1 MMLIYLSA
9 EWFIAFIA
17 FIIELY
23 ADGVSVR
30 DFVLHSPMC
39 FLSFIFI
46 FNYLFY
52 TLFSFSEAS
61 NCFYIA
67 KKT

>member
-9 EWFIAFIA
+9 EWFIA

-30 DFVLHSPMC
+30 DFVLHSPMFF
-39 FLSFIFI
+39 FLSFYFLFFNFNFI
-46 FNYLFY
+46 FRGV
-52 TLFSFSEAS
+52 
-61 NCFYIA
+61 
-67 KKT
+67 